1 MRIPESK
8 IEQIR
13 TSADIVDVVSQY
25 VQLRK
30 RGKNYIGLCP
40 FHNEKTPSFT
50 VSSEKQLFKCFGCGA
65 GGSVITFLMDIKKI
79 SYVEAIQ
86 ELADMLGIPIEYE
99 TNVDSETLTETEQ
112 MYELNT
118 EVARFFSESLL
129 SSNEGEFARQY
140 FSNRKIKTSSLRAFG
155 LGFAPQKGKLI
166 EFLNSKKLDLNLAVT
181 LGLLIKNDDGSF
193 YERFS
198 GRIIF
203 PIFSPN
209 GRVIAFAGR
218 ILEAK
223 ENTAKYLNSPES
235 KIYFKSKVLYGLSHA
250 KDEIRKTGKAILV
263 EGYMDLISLHQS
275 GIKNVVAVSGTS
287 FTDEQAQLLSR
298 YCKEII
304 LLFDSDKAGISAAL
318 RSFEILLKYDFSIS
332 VIELPEGE
340 DPDSFILKNG
350 KKEFENLVNEAIG
363 FIEYQTSIFK
373 KNGDLDNP
381 DKSANAINEL
391 VRLLSLVKDE
401 IKRSLLLQ
409 AVAQKFNLRVRL
421 LEDKLESLSRKA
433 AKVEFREVKDEKS
446 HSTILTDNKKLE
458 SDKVVLKIEED
469 LFKIMFEY
477 DTTGKIILSE
487 ITPEEFQNENHR
499 KLAEQVLNSIEEIGY
514 CDASKILES
523 VDDEEIKNL
532 ILRYSIDKHK
542 ISERWKEFYPKVTE
556 FKVEKA
562 IYDLIKQ
569 FKFLKIDDKISH
581 LNNKIKELND
591 DEGFLLLREVRD
603 LINYKKEIEK
613 KYSALV

>member
-591 DEGFLLLREVRD
+591 DEGFLILREVRD